1 MDLVSSWPFW
11 PIVDG
16 VPVQFPALTRDARC
30 DVVVIGAGIT
40 GALVAWHLAEAG
52 IDTIV
57 VDRRTAAHGSTAAS
71 TSLLQYELDEPLSH
85 LTRNFGRS
93 FAERCYHRCREAIGA
108 IERLVHEVKVPCGF
122 SRRSSL
128 LLAANKSHVA
138 RLRREFAARE
148 AAGFAVEWWSRRRVA
163 DESTLPHPAA
173 ILSRDGA
180 EVDAYRL
187 AFGLLAAARV
197 RGVRVFDHTEV
208 VRRRVDRRGVEL
220 VTANGFRIRAREVV
234 IAAGY
239 EADRQLPQATTALH
253 STFALVSEPV
263 GAFAGWPANRCIIW
277 ETRRPYLYLRTTPD
291 NRVMIGGYDENF
303 PDPVARDEMLPRK
316 TAVLLRRFRQFFPRI
331 PIEVATS
338 WAGTFATTAHG
349 LPFIGLHPK
358 HPHTRFALGYGGN
371 GVTFGIIAAEI
382 IRAALTG
389 DVDRDAALFGFDRRT
404 LCR

>member
-11 PIVDG
+11 PIVDE

-30 DVVVIGAGIT
+30 EVVVIGAGIT
-40 GALVAWHLAEAG
+40 GALVAWHLAGAG

-71 TSLLQYELDEPLSH
+71 TSLLQYELDEPLWR
-85 LTRNFGRS
+85 LARNFGRP
-93 FAERCYHRCREAIGA
+93 FAERCYHRCREAIDA
-108 IERLVHEVKVPCGF
+108 IEHLVRELKVPCGF
-122 SRRSSL
+122 SRRPSL
-128 LLAANKSHVA
+128 LLAANKNHVA

-148 AAGFAVEWWSRRRVA
+148 AAGLAVEWWSRRRVA
-163 DESTLPHPAA
+163 AESTLPHPAA

-180 EVDAYRL
+180 DVDAYRL
-187 AFGLLAAARV
+187 ALGLLAAARGQ
-197 RGVRVFDHTEV
+197 GVRVFDHTDV
-208 VRRRVDRRGVEL
+208 VRRKIDRHGVEL
-220 VTANGFRIRAREVV
+220 ATANGFRIRAREVI
-234 IAAGY
+234 IATGY

-263 GAFAGWPANRCIIW
+263 AAFEGWPADRCIMW

-291 NRVMIGGYDENF
+291 NRAMIGGYDESF
-303 PDPVARDEMLPRK
+303 RDPVARDELLPWK
-316 TAVLLRRFRQFFPRI
+316 TAALQRRFSQLFPRI

-349 LPFIGLHPK
+349 LPFIGCHPK
-358 HPHTRFALGYGGN
+358 RPRTWFALGYGGN

-389 DVDRDAALFGFDRRT
+389 GADRDAALFGFDRRT
-404 LCR
+404 LRR